1 MCKHI
6 ALYLRVI
13 CIKKVSNSKS
23 DLQTHSMSLA
33 IMPFDRPYMISYLSS
48 IVTMSVLKILE
59 SSTTILKLQ
68 IQVLESEGVLEKS
81 WNMFH
86 WVWKIVNEYR
96 NMERMS
102 PVCFF
107 GVHILLNSILL
118 GALPQTPLRKLTV
131 LSQTL

>member
-1 MCKHI
+1 
-6 ALYLRVI
+6 
-13 CIKKVSNSKS
+13 
-23 DLQTHSMSLA
+23 
-33 IMPFDRPYMISYLSS
+33 MISYLSS